1 MTASCQIHNLKHLA
15 NEPTSY
21 KTPNNTTCIDLIM
34 TNRPKSFQNSR
45 NFETGLSDFHTMALT
60 VLKVLFKKLKTRV
73 LKYRRYKFCNNHI
86 FQEQFPTKLNYLN
99 VCNQDNGLN
108 EFQEAYFMVLNSVAA
123 PKRKFIRT
131 NQTSFMNEE
140 LYLPSWWDQ
149 NWEISF

>member
-1 MTASCQIHNLKHLA
+1 
-15 NEPTSY
+15 
-21 KTPNNTTCIDLIM
+21 
-34 TNRPKSFQNSR
+34 
-45 NFETGLSDFHTMALT
+45 MALT
-60 VLKVLFKKLKTRV
+60 VLKVLFKKQKTRV
-73 LKYRRYKFCNNHI
+73 LKYRRYKFYKNHI

-140 LYLPSWWDQ
+140 LYWPS
-149 NWEISF
+149 